1 MSEKYTLRPSGAS
14 RWMTCPASL
23 VLEAQVPPVK
33 DNTHLAAYEGTAAHE
48 LLELCVKG
56 KCRAEK
62 FKGKTLTVFEEDQM
76 SFPYHKTVDAKM
88 IATVNYFLDEVGE
101 APKGTEVFSELNM
114 THSEI
119 PELSGTADYF
129 AYNEAEGY
137 GLLADLKN
145 GSSIVQVKNRAG
157 ELNKQLLSY
166 AALLFD
172 KFPKLE
178 TMTIAIIQPN
188 GKTKVKTRNT
198 GINRKIAESHIDSVK
213 AAAKLANKSSEETL
227 NVITSEGSH
236 CWYCKAKDICPTRT
250 KAALLKD
257 FGGD

>member
-1 MSEKYTLRPSGAS
+1 MA
-14 RWMTCPASL
+14 CPASL
-23 VLEAQVPPVK
+23 VLEAQVEQVK
-33 DNTHLAAYEGTAAHE
+33 DDTHVAAYEGTAAHE
-48 LLELCVKG
+48 LLEMCVKG

-62 FKGKTLTVFEEDQM
+62 FAGKTITVFEEEQQT
-76 SFPYHKTVDAKM
+76 FPYNKVVDAKM
-88 IATVNYFLDEVGE
+88 IATVNFFLDEVGE
-101 APKGTEVFSELNM
+101 APKGTEVFSELHM

-145 GSSIVQVKNRAG
+145 GSSIVQVQNRAG

-213 AAAKLANKSSEETL
+213 EAAKLARETTEANL
-227 NVITSEGSH
+227 NVIASVGSH
-236 CWYCKAKDICPTRT
+236 CWYCKAKDICSA
-250 KAALLKD
+250 KNSKELEKD
-257 FGGD
+257 FG